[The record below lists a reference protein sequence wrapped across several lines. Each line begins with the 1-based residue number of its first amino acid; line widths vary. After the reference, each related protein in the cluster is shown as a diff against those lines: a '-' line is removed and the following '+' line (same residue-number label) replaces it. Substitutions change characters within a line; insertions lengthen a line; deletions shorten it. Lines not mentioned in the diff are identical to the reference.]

1 MTLRVWK
8 GNEAMPRYILGRV
21 LQLIP
26 VLIGV
31 SILVF
36 VGMHVIPGDVA
47 VLLLGDKG
55 TPEALARLRH
65 DLGLDQPIYI
75 QYLRFLADAV
85 QGNFGISLRT
95 RQPAF
100 DEVWRALPVTL
111 ELAVCSIIFAII
123 VGVIIGMLAAI
134 RQYSLFD
141 SLSMVGVLIGV
152 SMPIFWTGL
161 LLMMFFGGQ
170 LHWFPIGGLL
180 DEGLTLKPITG
191 IHIIDAVLQGDAT
204 LLWSVLRHL
213 ALPVIALGSISTA
226 TIARMT
232 RSTVL
237 EIMQQDYIRTA
248 RAKGLIERWVL
259 IRHALRNSL
268 IPVVT
273 VIGLQLSVLLSGA
286 VLTETVFA
294 LPGLGR
300 LAITSLLARDYS
312 VVQAIVMVT
321 ALSICLVNLIV
332 DLLYAYLDP
341 RIRYT

>member
-1 MTLRVWK
+1 MTQYMIR
-8 GNEAMPRYILGRV
+8 RI

-65 DLGLDQPIYI
+65 DLGLDQPIYV
-75 QYLRFLADAV
+75 QYFRFAADALR
-85 QGNFGISLRT
+85 GEFGISLRT

-100 DEVWRALPVTL
+100 TEVWRALPMTL
-111 ELAVCSIIFAII
+111 ELSVCAITFAIL
-123 VGVIIGMLAAI
+123 VGVTVGMLAAI

-161 LLMMFFGGQ
+161 ILMIFFGGQ
-170 LHWFPIGGLL
+170 LHWFPIGGIL
-180 DEGLTLKPITG
+180 DEGIDLKTITG
-191 IHIIDAVLQGDAT
+191 IHFLDAILQGDSNA
-204 LLWSVLRHL
+204 LVSILRHL
-213 ALPVIALGSISTA
+213 ALPAIALGSISTA

-232 RSTVL
+232 RSTML

-248 RAKGLIERWVL
+248 RAKGLAERLVVV
-259 IRHALRNSL
+259 RHALRNSL

-321 ALSICLVNLIV
+321 ALAIVLINLIV